1 MWEIISFDA
10 YMRKLVKEHGEFVWG
25 ALETNP
31 KHNMP
36 MQITKLVT
44 SQGVK
49 YREGYKKIDMLHFN
63 HQCF

>member
-36 MQITKLVT
+36 M
-44 SQGVK
+44 
-49 YREGYKKIDMLHFN
+49 
-63 HQCF
+63 